1 MLAIHQVAQIIDVLE
16 EDLELNLTPVEL
28 LACSV
33 NVQAALSRDCGYTY
47 AEMTNLGATGH
58 AYGQCSDTSIG
69 LAAPHAESPRSQQ
82 EVQTHPNPSAAGHF
96 YRASAGIG

>member
-33 NVQAALSRDCGYTY
+33 NVQAVLSVTVV
-47 AEMTNLGATGH
+47 TPT
-58 AYGQCSDTSIG
+58 
-69 LAAPHAESPRSQQ
+69 PK
-82 EVQTHPNPSAAGHF
+82 
-96 YRASAGIG
+96 